1 MTEDQEAGRE
11 RMEAPT
17 MENPPAPDVTPW
29 RVAIRNLPD
38 VLARHAAIGDG
49 VSVAD
54 ALAAFARD
62 RLDVMLVE
70 HGGPAHALTRGDLER
85 VLPSPATAL
94 ARHEIPELLRRVTVR
109 HALRAPA
116 ATIDGGASLLA
127 AAHALRDAG
136 WRPVVVRDGKRV
148 WGVVTAE
155 SVLAALARRA
165 PSTPA
170 SSSTSAESRKAGGQ
184 PRAALSVFTRSIAR
198 VIGPTPPGTGVIAL
212 AIAATGS

>member
-1 MTEDQEAGRE
+1 
-11 RMEAPT
+11 MEAPA
-17 MENPPAPDVTPW
+17 MENPPAADVTPW
-29 RVAIRNLPD
+29 RVAIRDLPD

-54 ALAAFARD
+54 ALAALARD

-136 WRPVVVRDGKRV
+136 WRPVVVRNGKRV

-155 SVLAALARRA
+155 SVLARLTRDAATPVPGGAGAALAM
-165 PSTPA
+165 P
-170 SSSTSAESRKAGGQ
+170 GG
-184 PRAALSVFTRSIAR
+184 
-198 VIGPTPPGTGVIAL
+198 
-212 AIAATGS
+212 GS